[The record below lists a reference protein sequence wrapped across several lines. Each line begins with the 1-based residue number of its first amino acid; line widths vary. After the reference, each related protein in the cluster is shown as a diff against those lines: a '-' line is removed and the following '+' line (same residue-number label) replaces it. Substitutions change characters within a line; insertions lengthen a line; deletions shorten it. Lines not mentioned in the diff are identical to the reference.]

1 MGSSV
6 GTLVFV
12 KYGWR
17 AAAGLNVAWMGF
29 QVGVLFLRGPHCDRW
44 TWLGYEGGLGWR
56 RHDTLKKVEDG
67 KARTEKMSEETV
79 MEEDSEKGGVSS
91 GEKRE

>member
-44 TWLGYEGGLGWR
+44 TWVGYEGGLGWR
-56 RHDTLKKVEDG
+56 RQDAPKKVEEG
-67 KARTEKMSEETV
+67 KARTEKMSEGTV
-79 MEEDSEKGGVSS
+79 VEGDSEKGDVSS

>member
-29 QVGVLFLRGPHCDRW
+29 QVGVLFLRGPHCERR
-44 TWLGYEGGLGWR
+44 TWVGYEGGLGWR
-56 RHDTLKKVEDG
+56 RQDPPTKVEEG
-67 KARTEKMSEETV
+67 KEVTEKTSERTIAEG
-79 MEEDSEKGGVSS
+79 DPEKVDARS
-91 GEKRE
+91 GQEKE